1 MTSASRSEPLEALC
15 PDAEVVAG
23 FRTGAGIQED
33 ESGAHSGLVQPGCSV
48 AVCTF
53 RRPRALGRFLESLAS
68 SSRIPDELIIAD
80 ASPDDL
86 TERLLQ
92 AHPALRR
99 AAGTVRYFRLGE
111 SVRGLTRQRNFA
123 LRKVRTDLVAF
134 FDDDIVLEPDCLA
147 CMEEVHRRL
156 GPAVVGV
163 GAVIQDQ
170 IGSPS
175 MLWRLMR
182 ALRMMSSLQPGR
194 YHRSG
199 ISTPWVVTPSNG
211 DLLAGDWL
219 PGGATMWSTVAARE
233 IGFNEQFEGYGQGED
248 LEFSLRVRARGA
260 LYLAGSARVHHLHE
274 SSGRSD
280 PIHAGYMALYNRYE
294 IHRRALPDRTIRDVA
309 WFVYAFSL
317 DSLLLARNLLRP
329 RRWRWVLGQWRGR
342 FRAARDLL
350 SAMRRS

>member
-1 MTSASRSEPLEALC
+1 MTSASPSRPLEELR

-23 FRTGAGIQED
+23 FHVGEGVQED
-33 ESGAHSGLVQPGCSV
+33 ESSPHVPLVQRGCSV

-53 RRPRALGRFLESLAS
+53 RRPRALGRFVESLAS
-68 SSRIPDELIIAD
+68 SSLTPDELIIAD

-86 TERLLQ
+86 TEQLLRT
-92 AHPALRR
+92 HPALGR
-99 AAGTVRYFRLGE
+99 AARRVRYFRLGE

-147 CMEEVHRRL
+147 RLEEVHRRL
-156 GPAVVGV
+156 GSQVVGV
-163 GAVIQDQ
+163 GALIQDQ

-182 ALRMMSSLQPGR
+182 ALRMMPNLQPGR

-199 ISTPWVVTPSNG
+199 ISTPWVVTPSSD
-211 DLLAGDWL
+211 DLMAGDWL
-219 PGGATMWSTVAARE
+219 PGGATMWRTIAARE
-233 IGFNEQFEGYGQGED
+233 VGFNEQFEGYGQGED
-248 LEFSLRVRARGA
+248 LEFSLRVRARGS
-260 LYLAGSARVHHLHE
+260 LYMAGSARVQHLHE
-274 SSGRSD
+274 PAGRSD
-280 PIHAGYMALYNRYE
+280 PIRAGYMALHNRYE
-294 IHRRALPDRTIRDVA
+294 IHKRAWPDRTIRDVA

-329 RRWRWVLGQWRGR
+329 RLWGWLLGQWRGR

-350 SAMRRS
+350 SAVRRS